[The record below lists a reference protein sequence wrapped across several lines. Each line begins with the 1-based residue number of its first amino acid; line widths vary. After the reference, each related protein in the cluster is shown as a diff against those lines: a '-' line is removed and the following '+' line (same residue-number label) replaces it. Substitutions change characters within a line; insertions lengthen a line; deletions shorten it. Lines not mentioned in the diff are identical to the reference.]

1 MSDHIN
7 TDIYDEGD
15 IDLVEIDAS
24 TILTTILTSL
34 EKSVSEPLYPGDER
48 RIFGEALAGVLVPL
62 YNSMN
67 DAARQVMLRY
77 ARGQVL
83 DALGQRTNTPR
94 LEAQKATTV
103 LRFSVTEPHGTNI
116 IIPKWTKATADGA
129 LYFATDE
136 AAVLQ
141 AGAYSVDVP
150 ASATEGGSQFNG
162 YGVGAIATLTDL
174 VAYIAGVTNIKETAG
189 GDDGEPYTTAGDDHY
204 RERIRLSP
212 SKLSTAGPVGGYEY
226 FAKSADPKI
235 CDVSVVSE
243 TAGCVTLI
251 PLLEGGEIPGPDILA
266 EVVKVASADDVR
278 PLTDKVD
285 AKAPEPVEYNIELT
299 YYTTQADE
307 AQVITNIEGEGG
319 ALDQFKAWQAGALG
333 RAINPDYLRKLILSP
348 DWGDSLL
355 GATRV
360 TVTAPAYRE
369 ITREQVAKFSGAMTI
384 NHIVERR

>member
-1 MSDHIN
+1 MSDN
-7 TDIYDEGD
+7 TKTDIYDE
-15 IDLVEIDAS
+15 DLDLIETDAS
-24 TILTTILTSL
+24 TVLTTILTWL
-34 EKSVSEPLYPGDER
+34 ERSVSEPLYPGDER
-48 RIFGEALAGVLVPL
+48 RIFGEALAGALVPL

-67 DAARQVMLRY
+67 DAARQVMLRF

-83 DALGQRTNTPR
+83 DELGARTDTAR
-94 LEAQKATTV
+94 LEAKKATTV
-103 LRFSVTEPHGTNI
+103 LRFTVSTPHSTNI
-116 IIPKWTKATADGA
+116 VIPKWTKATADGS

-136 AAVLQ
+136 TAVLQ

-150 ASATEGGSQFNG
+150 ASATEGGSKFNG

-174 VAYIAGVTNIKETAG
+174 VAYIEGVTNIEETAG

-212 SKLSTAGPVGGYEY
+212 AKLSTAGPVGGYSY
-226 FAKSADPKI
+226 YAKSADPKI
-235 CDVSVVSE
+235 CDVSVVSDE
-243 TAGCVTLI
+243 AGSVTLI
-251 PLLEGGEIPGPDILA
+251 PLLEGGKIPDADVLA
-266 EVVKVASADDVR
+266 AVVKAASADNVR

-285 AKAPEPVEYNIELT
+285 AKAPVPVEYDIELT

-307 AQVITNIEGEGG
+307 AQVISNVEAPGG
-319 ALDQFKAWQAGALG
+319 AIDQFKAWQAAELG

-360 TVTAPAYRE
+360 TIVDPEYTE
-369 ITREQVAKFSGAMTI
+369 LTRRQVAKFSGTI
-384 NHIVERR
+384 KVSHVIERR

>member
-1 MSDHIN
+1 MSDNIN
-7 TDIYDEGD
+7 TDTYNE
-15 IDLVEIDAS
+15 DLDLIETNAS
-24 TILTTILTSL
+24 TVLTTILAEL
-34 EKSVSEPLYPGDER
+34 ERSVGEPLYPGDER
-48 RIFGEALAGVLVPL
+48 RIFGEGLAGVLVPL

-67 DAARQVMLRY
+67 DASRQVMLRF

-83 DALGQRTNTPR
+83 DELGARTATAR
-94 LEAQKATTV
+94 LEAKKATTV
-103 LRFSVTEPHGTNI
+103 LRFSVSTPRSTNI
-116 IIPKWTKATADGA
+116 VIPKWTKATADGS

-141 AGAYSVDVP
+141 AGAFSVDVP

-174 VAYIAGVTNIKETAG
+174 VAYIEGVTNITETAG
-189 GDDGEPYTTAGDDHY
+189 GDDGEPYTADGDAHY

-212 SKLSTAGPVGGYEY
+212 AKLSTAGPAGGYAY
-226 FAKSADPKI
+226 YAKSADPRI
-235 CDVSVVSE
+235 CDVSVISDA
-243 TAGCVTLI
+243 AGCVTLI
-251 PLLEGGEIPGPDILA
+251 PLLEGGAIPGADVLA
-266 EVVKVASADDVR
+266 AVVETASAADVR

-285 AKAPEPVEYNIELT
+285 AKAPEAVEYDIELT

-307 AQVITNIEGEGG
+307 AQVISNVEGAGG
-319 ALDQFKAWQAGALG
+319 AIDQFKTWQSGELG

-360 TVTAPAYRE
+360 TINAPDYKE
-369 ITREQVAKFSGAMTI
+369 LTRQQVAKFSGTVKVS
-384 NHIVERR
+384 HIVERR